1 MVFRRHMMHLI
12 IASAMVLEASRHT
25 LLGGATHVGGGAM
38 VGLLQAFFSSLLSFL
53 SHLTGIVLAVL
64 LFDHCIKFDP
74 RYIDY
79 SSFCFEFDFFFQFC
93 SLGFSFI

>member
-1 MVFRRHMMHLI
+1 MMHLI